1 MGYNHAQAK
10 KRFLAEWRIKFR
22 YYRQNGLTL
31 EQILPL
37 YKMYNAE
44 LRSDRS
50 YYEQTVPLT
59 DAEHGLRVAEE
70 PVLAT
75 YNESNWLDVLPDE
88 LAQQLSGLPEER
100 LRAFYLYRVQRYTQK
115 EIAVKF
121 HKSQVAVHFWIQQIA
136 EIIVNIKS
144 NL

>member
-1 MGYNHAQAK
+1 MTLTSKVGLFAYQVLNGKLIVPAGC
-10 KRFLAEWRIKFR
+10 ENNSVR
-22 YYRQNGLTL
+22 YCSVST
-31 EQILPL
+31 PF
-37 YKMYNAE
+37 
-44 LRSDRS
+44 
-50 YYEQTVPLT
+50 
-59 DAEHGLRVAEE
+59 
-70 PVLAT
+70 AT

-121 HKSQVAVHFWIQQIA
+121 HKSQVAAHFWIQQIA